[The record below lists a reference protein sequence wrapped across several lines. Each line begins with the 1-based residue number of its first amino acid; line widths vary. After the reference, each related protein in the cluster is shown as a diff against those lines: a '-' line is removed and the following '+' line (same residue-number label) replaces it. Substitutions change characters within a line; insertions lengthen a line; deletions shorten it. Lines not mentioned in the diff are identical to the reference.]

1 MRKLQMIAAAGL
13 LACSLFSG
21 LELNVEDVQADQQVT
36 CELDS
41 TEGKRGDTVSVA
53 VKVTSNPGTIMSE
66 TRFAYDSDVV
76 EVTNVTEHDMFRT
89 TEIGSITSDYQ
100 APNLA
105 KNPLQLTNGFL
116 AYQGN
121 SSNTGALYTIE
132 LKIKDDAAFGESEI
146 AFTGKFY
153 DWEFNEY
160 EVSCNK
166 ATIKVVCAHG
176 DVKEVE
182 DKAPT
187 CTEKGSNNKVC
198 NICGETVG
206 TVEVPAAGHKFG
218 EWEESKAPTCTETGM
233 EKRVCSVCNT
243 EETQEV
249 PANGHDFG
257 EWTTDKAATCT
268 EAGTEKRECNACDET
283 ETRDV
288 AALGH
293 QVDEWEITVE
303 PTYTTEGEKTGKCTR
318 CGETLTE
325 VIKKIPATE
334 IVSADDIFAKYEIAD
349 DTKVLDKDGNELNEN
364 KLQLKAIELKEQDLD
379 SAKTAIAAFAKEGM
393 EVKAVSAYQVK
404 LITNTDGTEVSK
416 LDKAATITMKVPTD
430 YTAAGEVYVAGAD
443 GKWSKADVK
452 IKEATITFEI
462 TEGQTYAFVNF
473 GEVEKS
479 DNVNVDNKNDNTEN
493 KADNNKTENKNSDT
507 ADNTKK
513 ETVKTG
519 DTTAVMG
526 MILLMATAGAIA
538 VVSKKRQKN

>member
-318 CGETLTE
+318 CGETLT
-325 VIKKIPATE
+325 
-334 IVSADDIFAKYEIAD
+334 
-349 DTKVLDKDGNELNEN
+349 
-364 KLQLKAIELKEQDLD
+364 
-379 SAKTAIAAFAKEGM
+379 M
-393 EVKAVSAYQVK
+393 E
-404 LITNTDGTEVSK
+404 
-416 LDKAATITMKVPTD
+416 
-430 YTAAGEVYVAGAD
+430 
-443 GKWSKADVK
+443 
-452 IKEATITFEI
+452 
-462 TEGQTYAFVNF
+462 
-473 GEVEKS
+473 EK
-479 DNVNVDNKNDNTEN
+479 
-493 KADNNKTENKNSDT
+493 
-507 ADNTKK
+507 
-513 ETVKTG
+513 
-519 DTTAVMG
+519 
-526 MILLMATAGAIA
+526 
-538 VVSKKRQKN
+538 